1 MPCLDADFFEDVLE
15 ELLVDVFE
23 FVDNL
28 LELEEDARFFVSIGG
43 NVKVALDTL
52 TCL

>member
-1 MPCLDADFFEDVLE
+1 MPCLDVEFFEDLLE
-15 ELLVDVFE
+15 ELLVDVLE
-23 FVDNL
+23 FIDNL
-28 LELEEDARFFVSIGG
+28 LELEEDARFLVSIGG